1 MILSAFDNP
10 AYIARAVALGASGY
24 LLKDR
29 TRADLLD
36 AIRKAAAGESVF
48 TRDELR
54 RVARALATPRVAADV
69 DVPLSQREGEVM
81 RQMAYGLTNNDIAKT
96 LGISSETVKEHVRHI
111 LRKIGVTDRTQAAL
125 WAVRKGLA

>member
-1 MILSAFDNP
+1 
-10 AYIARAVALGASGY
+10 
-24 LLKDR
+24 
-29 TRADLLD
+29 
-36 AIRKAAAGESVF
+36 
-48 TRDELR
+48 
-54 RVARALATPRVAADV
+54 
-69 DVPLSQREGEVM
+69 M